1 MPVDIGGFQIT
12 AGMED
17 NLIYTPSIVT
27 DSLVFYFDAGNTSS
41 YPGSGTTWTDLS
53 GNGYNANLVN
63 GPTYSTLGGGSIRFD
78 GSNDYATLAS
88 IDFRR
93 DFTMEAWVYYDNG
106 IGSLFGQGSTSVNNG
121 LHIVWQSL
129 SRGLVFG
136 MYGNDLDYSSFSTA
150 DYNKWK
156 HLVFT
161 YNHSTYLKQIYQ
173 NGTLIASGT
182 GNAYSG
188 TGTFRL
194 GVSYS
199 SGNYNYLKGYMGI
212 ARSYFKVLSSSEV
225 SQNYNADSLRFGI

>member
-1 MPVDIGGFQIT
+1 MPFDIGGFVYNTTFIQDY
-12 AGMED
+12 GK
-17 NLIYTPSIVT
+17 SGVVT
-27 DSLVFYFDAGNTSS
+27 DGLVLNLDAGFAES
-41 YPGSGTTWTDLS
+41 YPKGGTTWYDLS
-53 GNGYNANLVN
+53 GNGYNATLVN

-78 GSNDYATLAS
+78 GSNDYATLTS

-93 DFTMEAWVYYDNG
+93 NFTMEAWVYYDNG
-106 IGSLFGQGSTSVNNG
+106 IGSLFGQGTTSVNNG

-129 SRGLVFG
+129 SRGLVFA

-150 DYNKWK
+150 DYNQWK

-182 GNAYSG
+182 GNGYTG

-199 SGNYNYLKGYMGI
+199 SGNYNYLKGYMAI

-225 SQNYNADSLRFGI
+225 SQNYNATKGRYGL